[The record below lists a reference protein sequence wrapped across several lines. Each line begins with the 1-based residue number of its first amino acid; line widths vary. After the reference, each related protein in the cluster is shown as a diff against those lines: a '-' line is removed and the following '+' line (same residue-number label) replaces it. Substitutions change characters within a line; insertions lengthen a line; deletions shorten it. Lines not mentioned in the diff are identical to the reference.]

1 MLELEGQIKIFDF
14 SYHGYHIVPIR
25 IHYIDILRF
34 SIETLYQ
41 SKYFLL
47 LSFPFSPNEHKDTDV
62 SRAQDSGFLCLLWSS
77 NEITREKILS
87 SSAV

>member
-1 MLELEGQIKIFDF
+1 MKIFDF

-25 IHYIDILRF
+25 IHYIDTLRF

-47 LSFPFSPNEHKDTDV
+47 LSFPFSPNGHKDTDV

-77 NEITREKILS
+77 NEIMRENTVKFS
-87 SSAV
+87 SMMNKY